1 MKKSILLFVFA
12 AFTFAAILTACKNEK
27 AATTATET
35 EETVEEEEIDEQY
48 LYASNLYKNNCVA
61 CHEGSVTQFIDRD
74 WLHGNS
80 WNEVN
85 RSLRYGHTF
94 MEEVAFV
101 KTFPDSAFNKLTD
114 YIMVSLEKRT
124 IESFPEDK
132 PDYAQIIKSEVLSY
146 KLDTVVKGLEIPWGI
161 DFLPNG
167 DILVTDRNGNFYR
180 QKEGAEKVMI
190 KGTPKVYYNG
200 QGGLLDV
207 KVHPDFATNQ
217 TIYISY
223 SKINNKKETNTA
235 VMMAK
240 LVNDELVDQKII
252 MDAKPYTTK
261 RHHFGSRIEFDTEG
275 YLYVSIGDRASRDEN
290 PQDLSK
296 YPGKIHRFNADGS
309 IPADNPFVDSTG
321 AIPSIWSYGHRNPQ
335 GLVFDEATGILWET
349 EHAPRGGDE
358 INIIEKGKNYGWN
371 EISYGINY
379 NGTVFT
385 NTTHKDGMEQPIYYY
400 MPSTGTCGLT
410 IVSGDKYPAWKGDL
424 LAGSLRF
431 QYLSRLKMEG
441 QKVVGEERLVES
453 IGRLRDV
460 KMGDDGYIYFTVENP
475 GIVFR
480 IMPVDEAI

>member
-1 MKKSILLFVFA
+1 MKKSTLLFTLFIFA
-12 AFTFAAILTACKNEK
+12 LIIACKNESTTE
-27 AATTATET
+27 ATTVATE
-35 EETVEEEEIDEQY
+35 EVAEEEAEDIDEQY
-48 LYASNLYKNNCVA
+48 RYASNLYQENCA
-61 CHEGSVTQFIDRD
+61 SCHEKSVVKFMQKDF
-74 WLHGNS
+74 LHGNS

-94 MEEVAFV
+94 MKEAGFA
-101 KTFPDSAFNKLTD
+101 KTWPDSAFNKLTD
-114 YIMVSLEKRT
+114 YMLVSLEQQT
-124 IESFPEDK
+124 IESFATDV
-132 PDYAQIIKSEVLSY
+132 DYSGTIKSENLSF

-180 QKEGAEKVMI
+180 QKEGAEKVLI
-190 KGTPKVYYNG
+190 KGTPEVRYHG

-223 SKINNKKETNTA
+223 SKPNNKKESNTA

-252 MDAKPYTTK
+252 MDAKPYTTR
-261 RHHFGSRIEFDTEG
+261 RHHFGSRLEFDKEG
-275 YLYVSIGDRASRDEN
+275 HLYVTIGDRANRDEK

-309 IPADNPFVDSTG
+309 IPADNPFVNTEG

-335 GLVFDEATGILWET
+335 GLVFDATTNTMWET

-358 INIIEKGKNYGWN
+358 VNIIQKGKNYGWRV
-371 EISYGINY
+371 ISYGINY

-385 NTTHKDGMEQPIYYY
+385 NTTHKDGMEQPEFYY

-410 IVSGDKYPAWKGDL
+410 IVRGDKYPAWEGDL
-424 LAGSLRF
+424 LTGSLRF
-431 QYLSRLKMEG
+431 QYISRLKMEE
-441 QKVVGEERLVES
+441 QKVVGEERLVEN

-480 IMPVDEAI
+480 LMPVDDAI

>member
-12 AFTFAAILTACKNEK
+12 AFIFAAIMTACKNENAAVTA
-27 AATTATET
+27 AAT
-35 EETVEEEEIDEQY
+35 EEAVEEEEIDEQY
-48 LYASNLYKNNCVA
+48 LYASNLYQENCVS
-61 CHEGSVTQFIDRD
+61 CHEGSVTQFVDRD

-101 KTFPDSAFNKLTD
+101 KTFSDSAFNKLTD

-132 PDYAQIIKSEVLSY
+132 PDYAQTIKSEALSY

-207 KVHPDFATNQ
+207 KVHPDFSTNQ

-223 SKINNKKETNTA
+223 SKINSKKETNTA
-235 VMMAK
+235 LMMAK

-252 MDAKPYTTK
+252 MDATPYTTK
-261 RHHFGSRIEFDTEG
+261 RHHFGSRIEFDKEG

-335 GLVFDEATGILWET
+335 GLVFDEETGILWET

-379 NGTVFT
+379 NGLWV
-385 NTTHKDGMEQPIYYY
+385 NY
-400 MPSTGTCGLT
+400 C
-410 IVSGDKYPAWKGDL
+410 
-424 LAGSLRF
+424 
-431 QYLSRLKMEG
+431 
-441 QKVVGEERLVES
+441 
-453 IGRLRDV
+453 
-460 KMGDDGYIYFTVENP
+460 
-475 GIVFR
+475 FR
-480 IMPVDEAI
+480 R

>member
-1 MKKSILLFVFA
+1 MLFFVCSIFA
-12 AFTFAAILTACKNEK
+12 FAAIMSSCKNE
-27 AATTATET
+27 ATVATTDTTEAI
-35 EETVEEEEIDEQY
+35 EEEEVDEQFV
-48 LYASNLYKNNCVA
+48 YASNLYKENCA
-61 CHEGSVTQFIDRD
+61 SCHEGSVPQFIDRE

-94 MEEVAFV
+94 MEKVGFV
-101 KTFPDSAFNKLTD
+101 KIFPDSAFNKLTD
-114 YIMVSLEKRT
+114 YMLVSLEQKT

-132 PDYAQIIKSEVLSY
+132 PDYAQVIKSEALSY
-146 KLDTVVKGLEIPWGI
+146 KLDTVVKGLDIPWGI

-180 QKEGAEKVMI
+180 QKEGAEKVLI
-190 KGTPKVYYNG
+190 KGTPAVRFAG

-223 SKINNKKETNTA
+223 SKPNKKEESNTA
-235 VMMAK
+235 VMMAR

-252 MDAKPYTTK
+252 MDAKPYTSK
-261 RHHFGSRIEFDTEG
+261 IHHFGSRLEFDNEG
-275 YLYVSIGDRASRDEN
+275 HLYVTIGDRASRDEN

-296 YPGKIHRFNADGS
+296 YPGKVHRFNADGS
-309 IPADNPFVDSTG
+309 IPKDNPFVDTEG
-321 AIPSIWSYGHRNPQ
+321 AIASIWSYGHRNPQ
-335 GLVFDEATGILWET
+335 GLVFDKETGTMWET

-358 INIIEKGKNYGWN
+358 VNIIEKGKNYGWRT
-371 EISYGINY
+371 ISYGINY

-385 NTTHKDGMEQPIYYY
+385 NTTHKDGMEQPIFYY

-410 IVSGDKYPAWKGDL
+410 KVTGDKYPAWKGDL

-441 QKVVGEERLVES
+441 QQVVGEERLVES

-460 KMGDDGYIYFTVENP
+460 KMGNDGYIYFTVENP

-480 IMPVDEAI
+480 LMPVQEAI

>member
-1 MKKSILLFVFA
+1 MKKSTLLFALFIFA
-12 AFTFAAILTACKNEK
+12 LIIACKNEPTSE
-27 AATTATET
+27 ATVATEEIA
-35 EETVEEEEIDEQY
+35 EEAEEIDEQY
-48 LYASNLYKNNCVA
+48 RYASNLYQENCA
-61 CHEGSVTQFIDRD
+61 SCHEKSVVKFMQKDF
-74 WLHGNS
+74 LHGNS

-94 MEEVAFV
+94 MKEAGFV
-101 KTFPDSAFNKLTD
+101 KTWPDSAFNKLTD
-114 YIMVSLEKRT
+114 YMLVSLEQQT
-124 IESFPEDK
+124 IESFATDV
-132 PDYAQIIKSEVLSY
+132 DYSGTIKSENLNF

-180 QKEGAEKVMI
+180 QKEGAEKVLI
-190 KGTPKVYYNG
+190 KGTPKVRYDG

-223 SKINNKKETNTA
+223 SKPNNKKESNTA

-252 MDAKPYTTK
+252 MDAKPYTTR
-261 RHHFGSRIEFDTEG
+261 RHHFGSRLEFDKAG
-275 YLYVSIGDRASRDEN
+275 YLYVTIGDRASRDEN

-309 IPADNPFVDSTG
+309 IPTDNPFVNTEG

-335 GLVFDEATGILWET
+335 GLVYDEATNTMWET

-358 INIIEKGKNYGWN
+358 VNIIRKGKNYGWRT
-371 EISYGINY
+371 ISYGINY

-385 NTTHKDGMEQPIYYY
+385 NTTHKDGMEQPEFYY

-410 IVSGDKYPAWKGDL
+410 IVRSNKYPAWEGDL

-431 QYLSRLKMEG
+431 QYISRLKMDG
-441 QKVVGEERLVES
+441 QKIVGEERLVEN

-480 IMPVDEAI
+480 LMPVEEAI